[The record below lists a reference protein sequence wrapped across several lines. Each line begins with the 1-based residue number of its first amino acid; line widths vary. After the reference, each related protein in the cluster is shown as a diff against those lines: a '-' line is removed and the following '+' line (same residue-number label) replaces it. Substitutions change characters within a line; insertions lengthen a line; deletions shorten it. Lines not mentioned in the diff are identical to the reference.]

1 MNLSSRDQAI
11 RNSFRVD
18 LKGRLNQNDCMDFID
33 DPKIGHTKFR
43 LPMLL
48 VPVIMFAVV
57 ILGIAASKLFIASV
71 VDHPPTA
78 HH

>member
-1 MNLSSRDQAI
+1 MASSDSLAL
-11 RNSFRVD
+11 RNPFRVD
-18 LKGRLNQNDCMDFID
+18 LKSRLNQYEYMDFID

>member
-1 MNLSSRDQAI
+1 
-11 RNSFRVD
+11 
-18 LKGRLNQNDCMDFID
+18 MDFID

-48 VPVIMFAVV
+48 VPVIMFSVV

-71 VDHPPTA
+71 VN
-78 HH
+78 HHSSTVED

>member
-1 MNLSSRDQAI
+1 M
-11 RNSFRVD
+11 
-18 LKGRLNQNDCMDFID
+18 KFID
-33 DPKIGHTKFR
+33 DPQIGHTKFR
-43 LPMLL
+43 LPVIL

-71 VDHPPTA
+71 VDHHPPTV